1 MEHVTICHGACHNN
15 YDMTRAARK
24 GMILSRGR
32 MTLIHSRNWN
42 YAPLPRV
49 KHGLALLSLLL
60 LDRLA
65 SEVVRFNRAY
75 APGFVCIPSRTLFML
90 GLNNR
95 HFGADRFKR

>member
-1 MEHVTICHGACHNN
+1 MA
-15 YDMTRAARK
+15 
-24 GMILSRGR
+24 
-32 MTLIHSRNWN
+32 
-42 YAPLPRV
+42 RV

-75 APGFVCIPSRTLFML
+75 APGFFCIPSRTLFML

-95 HFGADRFKR
+95 PFGADHFKRQTETMTNGVYDASKKTQLSFTQL